1 MASELAWPLAL
12 KAWRAPAQ
20 AARAVAEP
28 IARLAREVA
37 ALRAELADLADL
49 DAPWLTEEPDPLGVP
64 INADRQPATQQ
75 EGPARRLRLASAAPS
90 RTTDSDRAES
100 QQGAEEA
107 PSPVR
112 SPARAP
118 SNSLWE
124 SLLRG
129 GMLSPPLGARPES
142 APTEKQTAATARLV
156 EVVGMA
162 GTTRRQIAD
171 FDDAM
176 LIAAALRPIGG
187 TVASGDLLERWAGL
201 APEVGPPEAAS
212 AAPSPSRHPR
222 GFSSDPAYER
232 VLPRPGE
239 DLTGQLLAAAR
250 GETSPMIDPASPR
263 DRTGGVPLFPPAQF
277 LQEERAASDPAPAAA
292 AERNFAQAIEREPAL
307 QAADLLTRLTT
318 RWWEA
323 HKRGGAAPST
333 QSATSAAALA
343 EEPGT
348 PGQAYA
354 SRPLEHAAFPS
365 ALAGAGRT
373 SLEDAP
379 AQGTA
384 PAVQNTIHLTVQ
396 PPPGAGALD
405 ADELAELL
413 DRILRREAQRHGIP
427 LL

>member
-1 MASELAWPLAL
+1 MGGDLAWPLTGEV
-12 KAWRAPAQ
+12 WHEPAQ

-28 IARLAREVA
+28 IARLACEVA

-64 INADRQPATQQ
+64 IDASRQPATQQ
-75 EGPARRLRLASAAPS
+75 EGPARRSRLASAAPS
-90 RTTDSDRAES
+90 RMTDSDRTES
-100 QQGAEEA
+100 QQGSGEA

-118 SNSLWE
+118 NDSLWE
-124 SLLRG
+124 SLLQG

-142 APTEKQTAATARLV
+142 ALTETQTAATARLV
-156 EVVGMA
+156 GVVGMA
-162 GTTRRQIAD
+162 GATRRQIAD

-187 TVASGDLLERWAGL
+187 TAAPGDLLERWAGL
-201 APEVGPPEAAS
+201 TPEVGPSEIAP
-212 AAPSPSRHPR
+212 AAPSPSRHPT
-222 GFSSDPAYER
+222 GLSSNPPRER
-232 VLPRPGE
+232 ALPRSGE

-250 GETSPMIDPASPR
+250 GETSPAMDPTLPR
-263 DRTGGVPLFPPAQF
+263 DRTSGAPIPASARF
-277 LQEERAASDPAPAAA
+277 QEDRAASAESLAT
-292 AERNFAQAIEREPAL
+292 AERNFAQATEWEPAP
-307 QAADLLTRLTT
+307 QATDLLTRLTT

-333 QSATSAAALA
+333 RSATSAAALA
-343 EEPGT
+343 EEPGA
-348 PGQAYA
+348 PEQAYA

-396 PPPGAGALD
+396 PPPGTGALD